1 MRALGASSCR
11 GGDPLLEL
19 GLAGGE
25 AVIVEVADEVVQGGL
40 LHRALHPGQVEEA
53 LIPWVHSGVCS
64 AGMAAWKRAARVWL
78 LIMLPLAVPGW
89 TLLLPVMRTVALAA
103 LKFSHS
109 SSPSS
114 PPSTV

>member
-1 MRALGASSCR
+1 MVSSTVPSIRARWKKPSY
-11 GGDPLLEL
+11 
-19 GLAGGE
+19 
-25 AVIVEVADEVVQGGL
+25 
-40 LHRALHPGQVEEA
+40 
-53 LIPWVHSGVCS
+53 PWVHSGVCS

-89 TLLLPVMRTVALAA
+89 TLLPVMRTVALAA